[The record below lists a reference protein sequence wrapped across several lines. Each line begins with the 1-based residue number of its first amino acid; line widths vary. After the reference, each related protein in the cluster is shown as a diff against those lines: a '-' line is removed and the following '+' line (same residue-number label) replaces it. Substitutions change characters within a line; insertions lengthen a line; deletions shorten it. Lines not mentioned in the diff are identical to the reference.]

1 VIISGEELEICAATP
16 ARARCGRLADVD
28 ETLLKIAEDA
38 KGFMPT
44 DEGTALHDAA
54 ALAVKRFPG
63 GVLGEIGTYCG
74 KSTLFLAGAVK
85 AAGSGTVVTVDHHI
99 GSEENQP
106 GWEWH
111 DESMVDPHA
120 RRLDTLPTL
129 RRTLYDAKVEDV
141 VVAVIGKSQAV
152 GALWSTPLAF
162 LFLDGGH
169 TEEQAQ
175 ADYEAWARHVAPGGI
190 LVIHDVFETAAEGG
204 QAPFHVWERALRE
217 GFKEWSQTGSLRV
230 VERPAP

>member
-1 VIISGEELEICAATP
+1 
-16 ARARCGRLADVD
+16 VD
-28 ETLLKIAEDA
+28 QTLLEAAEAA
-38 KGFMPT
+38 KGFMPS
-44 DEGTALHDAA
+44 DEGLALHDAA
-54 ALAVKRFPG
+54 VEALKRHPG
-63 GVLGEIGTYCG
+63 GVLGEVGTYCG
-74 KSTLFLAGAVK
+74 KSTLYLAAAVREV
-85 AAGSGTVVTVDHHI
+85 GSGTVVTVDHHV

-111 DESMVDPHA
+111 DETMVDPHA

-129 RRTLYDAKVEDV
+129 RRTLFDAQVEDA
-141 VVAVIGKSQAV
+141 VVAVVGKSQAV

-175 ADYEAWARHVAPGGI
+175 ADYAAWAPHVAPGG
-190 LVIHDVFETAAEGG
+190 LLAIHDVFPDPAEGG

-217 GFKEWSQTGSLRV
+217 GFREVSTTGSLRV
-230 VERPAP
+230 VERPTS

>member
-1 VIISGEELEICAATP
+1 
-16 ARARCGRLADVD
+16 VD
-28 ETLLKIAEDA
+28 ATLLKIAESA

-44 DEGTALHDAA
+44 DEGTGLYDAA
-54 ALAVKRFPG
+54 LEALKRFPG

-85 AAGSGTVVTVDHHI
+85 AAGGGTVVTVDHHI

-111 DESMVDPHA
+111 DEEMVDPHA
-120 RRLDTLPTL
+120 RRLDTLPTF

-141 VVAVIGKSQAV
+141 VVGILGKSQAV

-175 ADYEAWARHVAPGGI
+175 ADYDAWAHHVAPGGI
-190 LVIHDVFETAAEGG
+190 LVIHDVFETPAEGG

-217 GFKEWSQTGSLRV
+217 GFKEWATTGSLRV
-230 VERPAP
+230 VERPAAQV